1 MTEIERLLADLGL
14 DVEVLHEGSGSHC
27 PACDTAA
34 EPARVPVAA

>member
-14 DVEVLHEGSGSHC
+14 DIEVLHEGAGRHC
-27 PACDTAA
+27 PACEPET